1 MIPGAFLIYPIAHC
15 RVHVRRRLE
24 AGGLQAFG
32 QLYLDRDNIAGHG
45 LRCDHKMEAKL
56 VKPFPAEGIDMK
68 PIDDP
73 EVVKLLIRN
82 GYSIPEDEP

>member
-1 MIPGAFLIYPIAHC
+1 M
-15 RVHVRRRLE
+15 VE

-32 QLYLDRDNIAGHG
+32 QLYIARDHIESHG
-45 LRCDHKMEAKL
+45 LRCEHKMEAKL
-56 VKPFPAEGIDMK
+56 VSPFPAEGIDMK

-82 GYSIPEDEP
+82 GYPIPEDVP